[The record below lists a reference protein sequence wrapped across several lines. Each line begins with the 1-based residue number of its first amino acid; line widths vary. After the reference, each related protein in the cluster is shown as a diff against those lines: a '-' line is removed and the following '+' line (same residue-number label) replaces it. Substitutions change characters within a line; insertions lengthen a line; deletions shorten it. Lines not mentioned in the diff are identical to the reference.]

1 MISYKYKNIDYK
13 LTLEPYQYV
22 DEKNKCIYWN
32 TARPYWYTDLTEEEW
47 IFLNKYGLPNLCIW
61 RGMSSFDR
69 KDLEETIKLYQH
81 FWSLYYESYEDLQ
94 LYAIMYRNLP
104 LHPTI
109 DVASVKFFVSKAKE
123 IRHYKENIS
132 KLNTYKAK
140 VALLYYNN
148 EKIFTKILSRYVL
161 GGEVYTIFR
170 QEKNS
175 LYEMPPSYKKSL
187 YDKFSYGLYGV
198 GIDNLT
204 EKDCAK
210 VLEHKDELID
220 EYKKIYKETLEE
232 YVISEKGRT
241 YSEYFFTNYFVTYCG
256 RKGTNRLILRKE
268 KLLDEIKNPSL
279 FHVLEKDKIDII
291 LSNNEYLVVNK
302 FCSKIKE
309 RTESEEK
316 VKAEIRQREEE
327 QRRKE
332 EEARR
337 EKFRYN
343 ERNRHIRDSRISFNE
358 SNHQYIVNG
367 EILQSVTNF
376 VEGCFPKFD
385 SEFYAAKK
393 AAEMGVSVKAVLDM
407 WEQKARESRDLGTTL
422 HKRIEGYY
430 QDVTFAPNDDK
441 AFELF
446 KEFANKV
453 TLKPYRTEWA
463 VYDLKHNIA
472 GTIDF
477 VDYQNGEYI
486 IYDWKRSEKIIDNGL
501 PIKKDK
507 YGKNGNYPLEHL
519 DNSAYYHYALQLSL
533 YKYILENNYGI
544 KISDLRLGVFH
555 PAYDKPYVLRMPYS
569 EKEINDLF
577 GLRSE
582 ILF

>member
-1 MISYKYKNIDYK
+1 MFDSDYK
-13 LTLEPYQYV
+13 KSK
-22 DEKNKCIYWN
+22 D
-32 TARPYWYTDLTEEEW
+32 AR
-47 IFLNKYGLPNLCIW
+47 F
-61 RGMSSFDR
+61 F
-69 KDLEETIKLYQH
+69 
-81 FWSLYYESYEDLQ
+81 YY
-94 LYAIMYRNLP
+94 
-104 LHPTI
+104 
-109 DVASVKFFVSKAKE
+109 
-123 IRHYKENIS
+123 IRHKITSKENI
-132 KLNTYKAK
+132 
-140 VALLYYNN
+140 
-148 EKIFTKILSRYVL
+148 
-161 GGEVYTIFR
+161 IFR
-170 QEKNS
+170 ERALMQHWCEII
-175 LYEMPPSYKKSL
+175 
-187 YDKFSYGLYGV
+187 DK
-198 GIDNLT
+198 
-204 EKDCAK
+204 E
-210 VLEHKDELID
+210 
-220 EYKKIYKETLEE
+220 
-232 YVISEKGRT
+232 
-241 YSEYFFTNYFVTYCG
+241 
-256 RKGTNRLILRKE
+256 
-268 KLLDEIKNPSL
+268 
-279 FHVLEKDKIDII
+279 
-291 LSNNEYLVVNK
+291 NE
-302 FCSKIKE
+302 
-309 RTESEEK
+309 
-316 VKAEIRQREEE
+316 EIRRIKLEQQRREEE
-327 QRRKE
+327 KRKRE

-337 EKFRYN
+337 EQFRYN
-343 ERNRHIRDSRISFNE
+343 QKNQHYRDVHISFDA
-358 SNHQYIVNG
+358 SKHQYKVDG
-367 EILQSVTNF
+367 RTLQSVTNF

-477 VDYQNGEYI
+477 VDCQNGEYI

-555 PAYDKPYVLRMPYS
+555 PAYDKPYVLRMPYL

-577 GLRSE
+577 DLRSE